1 MVAGIWRGL
10 YAGVDGGMITGRFP
24 LLDGLDAGQV
34 AALNLDEMPVSVAA
48 GEALFK
54 QGEPTSGLFFIDSGS
69 VRLIGRTPGD
79 GEVILAQL
87 GAGEMVGEFSLL
99 DGGPRSASAIAQ
111 SAVQAW
117 RVGRERFAALA
128 ASGEPGA
135 LLVMDR
141 LRVDV
146 AQRTAVTIGGIAA
159 ALTDGAG
166 TARPTGSGGLPPV
179 QPATGL
185 AGLLSS
191 FPGFDRLTDRDWAE
205 LEALTQRVDAPRGT
219 LLTPAGG
226 ISDGL
231 VIVARGAVRVGT
243 PHPSGGIEQLLL
255 HGPGSFSGVAAMLD
269 GGPAG
274 LVRDV
279 REAATLLFID
289 RAGFEVM
296 RGGTTALGRTIFAAV
311 GQQMVRDLRR
321 LSRMLGRLSGG
332 AG

>member
-1 MVAGIWRGL
+1 
-10 YAGVDGGMITGRFP
+10 MIAGRFP

-48 GEALFK
+48 GQALFK
-54 QGEPTSGLFFIDSGS
+54 QGEATSGLFFIDSGT
-69 VRLIGRTPGD
+69 VRLAGRTPGD
-79 GEVILAQL
+79 GEVELALL
-87 GAGEMVGEFSLL
+87 GPGEMVGEFSLL

-111 SAVQAW
+111 SAVRAW

-146 AQRTAVTIGGIAA
+146 AERTAATIGGIAA
-159 ALTDGAG
+159 ALADGAG
-166 TARPTGSGGLPPV
+166 TARPTGRGGLPPM
-179 QPATGL
+179 QPASGL
-185 AGLLSS
+185 AALLAS
-191 FPGFDRLTDRDWAE
+191 FPGFDRLGDREWAE

-226 ISDGL
+226 ASDRL

-243 PHPSGGIEQLLL
+243 AHPAGGVEQLLL
-255 HGPGSFSGVAAMLD
+255 HGPGSFSGVAGMLD
-269 GGPAG
+269 GGPSG

-279 REAATLLFID
+279 REDATLLFVD
-289 RAGFEVM
+289 RDGFE
-296 RGGTTALGRTIFAAV
+296 RLRSGATPLGRAIFAAI
-311 GQQMVRDLRR
+311 GLQMVRDLRR